1 MNKEK
6 NLLPSASC
14 HLPSKAKALIR
25 KYRSHD
31 DKKDSADA
39 FYSWRETE
47 VLLKR
52 YRLKQPARV
61 KSISAKYHLITNA
74 EQLREL
80 LNPLID
86 TIERFGIDT
95 ETTGLDPHTSK
106 VRLVQIALPKYPVL
120 VIDLAAIDQNGLT
133 PLKQLLASNCLK
145 IGHNLKFDLMMLKS
159 AGFNLEPPYFDTYLG
174 YKVLTAGLKR
184 SSTLET
190 LVQKLLRVKLDKS
203 VQTSDFS
210 RSLSKEQL
218 QYAANDAAVLLPLHR
233 KLARHL
239 TKAKLTATAQTEF
252 DCLRAVAQMELNG
265 VRLDLDKWQLLK
277 QDLLQQ
283 QARLEKKLQAHFVPC
298 DRSTDTLLTELSIR
312 VNLSSPKQVV
322 TAFNQL
328 GIDVRSTNVRE
339 LIPLAQDYPV
349 IRWLLEYRSLTT
361 RINTFSVGLPQ
372 FIHPVTERIQGHWWQ
387 MGARS
392 GRFSCREP
400 NLTNI
405 PRDLPTRQ
413 CFTASPGNVIIKAD
427 YSQIELRLMAQ
438 ASGDCAPRTGKANR
452 RMIEAYRNGEDLHRL
467 TASFLFDKPIE
478 NIIDEE
484 RKLGKIVN
492 FGLIYGMGV
501 AKFCLTTVKKHNI
514 YLSKSEASQ
523 FRKKFFLLYKGVAAY
538 HQRIR
543 REWQAGSR
551 VSYSLDGRRRVWSKR
566 TRPTLNELLNH
577 PIQGTNAT
585 IIKRAIA
592 LLDST
597 LLSKVPQVKLILVVH
612 DEIVLEVPR
621 KLADRVARCLSD
633 CAIDAARPI
642 LAPIPVEVEVKVLD
656 SWGG

>member
-1 MNKEK
+1 
-6 NLLPSASC
+6 
-14 HLPSKAKALIR
+14 LI
-25 KYRSHD
+25 
-31 DKKDSADA
+31 
-39 FYSWRETE
+39 
-47 VLLKR
+47 
-52 YRLKQPARV
+52 
-61 KSISAKYHLITNA
+61 
-74 EQLREL
+74 
-80 LNPLID
+80 
-86 TIERFGIDT
+86 
-95 ETTGLDPHTSK
+95 
-106 VRLVQIALPKYPVL
+106 QIAVPKNHVL
-120 VIDLAAIDQNGLT
+120 VIDLAAINQSGLT

-145 IGHNLKFDLMMLKS
+145 IGHNLKFDLMMLTN

-190 LVQKLLRVKLDKS
+190 LVQKLLRVKLNKS
-203 VQTSDFS
+203 AQTSDFS

-233 KLARHL
+233 QLAHHL
-239 TKAKLTATAQTEF
+239 SKAKLTATAETEF

-265 VRLDLDKWQLLK
+265 VKLDLDKWQLLK
-277 QDLLQQ
+277 QDLRQQ
-283 QARLEKKLQAHFVPC
+283 QARLEEKLQAHLVKS
-298 DRSTDTLLTELSIR
+298 DRSTDTLLTRLSTE

-322 TAFNQL
+322 AAFNRL
-328 GIDVRSTNVRE
+328 GINVKSTNVRE

-349 IRWLLEYRSLTT
+349 IRWLLKYRSLTT

-405 PRDLPTRQ
+405 PRDIPTRQ
-413 CFTASPGNVIIKAD
+413 CFTAAAGNVIIKAD
-427 YSQIELRLMAQ
+427 YSQIELRLMAK
-438 ASGDCAPRTGKANR
+438 ASGDR
-452 RMIEAYRNGEDLHRL
+452 RMIAAYRHGEDLHRL
-467 TASFLFDKPIE
+467 TASYLFDKPIE
-478 NIIDEE
+478 NIADEE
-484 RKLGKIVN
+484 RKSGKIVN

-501 AKFCLTTVKKHNI
+501 AKFCLTTAKKHDI

-523 FRKKFFLLYKGVAAY
+523 FRQKFFLLYKGVAAY
-538 HQRIR
+538 HRRIKQQ
-543 REWQAGSR
+543 WQAGSK

-566 TRPTLNELLNH
+566 TSPTLNELLNH

-597 LLSKVPQVKLILVVH
+597 LLAKVSQVKLILVVH

-621 KLADRVARCLSD
+621 SSADRVARCLSD
-633 CAIDAARPI
+633 CAVEAARPI
-642 LAPIPVEVEVKVLD
+642 LTPIPVEVEVKVLD
-656 SWGG
+656 SWGD

>member
-1 MNKEK
+1 MNSQKIAIATKE
-6 NLLPSASC
+6 
-14 HLPSKAKALIR
+14 IVR

-31 DKKDSADA
+31 KKYNADA

-61 KSISAKYHLITNA
+61 KSISAKYHLVTNA

-86 TIERFGIDT
+86 IIERFGIDT

-106 VRLVQIALPKYPVL
+106 VRLVQIAVPKHPVF
-120 VIDLAAIDQNGLT
+120 VIDLAVINQTGLT

-190 LVQKLLRVKLDKS
+190 LVQKLLRVKLNKS
-203 VQTSDFS
+203 AQTSDFS
-210 RSLSKEQL
+210 RNLSKEQL

-239 TKAKLTATAQTEF
+239 TKAKLTATAETEF

-283 QARLEKKLQAHFVPC
+283 QARLEEKLQAHLVTG
-298 DRSTDTLLTELSIR
+298 DRSTDTLLAGLNTQ

-322 TAFNQL
+322 TAFNRL
-328 GIDVRSTNVRE
+328 RINVKSTNVRE

-361 RINTFSVGLPQ
+361 RINTFSIGLPQ
-372 FIHPVTERIQGHWWQ
+372 FIHPLTKRIQGHWWQ

-413 CFTASPGNVIIKAD
+413 CFTAAPGNVIIKAD

-438 ASGDCAPRTGKANR
+438 ASGDRS
-452 RMIEAYRNGEDLHRL
+452 MIAAYRNREDLHRL

-478 NIIDEE
+478 NIVDEE

-501 AKFCLTTVKKHNI
+501 AKFCLTTAKKHNI

-523 FRKKFFLLYKGVAAY
+523 FRQKFFLLYKGVAAY

-543 REWQAGSR
+543 RAWQAGSR

-566 TRPTLNELLNH
+566 TKPTLNELLNH

-621 KLADRVARCLSD
+621 SLAGRVARCLSD
-633 CAIDAARPI
+633 CAVEAAKPI

-656 SWGG
+656 SWGDLTR

>member
-1 MNKEK
+1 MNSKQI
-6 NLLPSASC
+6 LLAANKII
-14 HLPSKAKALIR
+14 H
-25 KYRSHD
+25 KYRAH
-31 DKKDSADA
+31 DKKDNADA
-39 FYSWRETE
+39 FYSWKETE

-61 KSISAKYHLITNA
+61 KSINAKYRLITDT
-74 EQLREL
+74 QKLRKL
-80 LNPLID
+80 LEPLIG
-86 TIERFGIDT
+86 TIERIGIDT
-95 ETTGLDPHTSK
+95 ETTGLDSHTSK
-106 VRLVQIALPKYPVL
+106 VRLIQIAVPKYPVL
-120 VIDLAAIDQNGLT
+120 VIDLAAIDRTKLT
-133 PLKQLLASNCLK
+133 PLKQLLASDCLK
-145 IGHNLKFDLMMLKS
+145 IGHNLKFDLMMLTN

-190 LVQKLLRVKLDKS
+190 LARKLLRVKLNKS
-203 VQTSDFS
+203 AQTSDFS
-210 RSLSKEQL
+210 SRLSIEQL

-233 KLARHL
+233 QLARHL
-239 TKAKLTATAQTEF
+239 SKAKLTATAQTEF

-277 QDLLQQ
+277 QDLRQQ
-283 QARLEKKLQAHFVPC
+283 QARLEEKLQTHFIPG
-298 DRSTDTLLTELSIR
+298 DRSTDTLLTGLSTQ

-322 TAFNQL
+322 AAFNRL

-372 FIHPVTERIQGHWWQ
+372 FIHPITERIQGHWWQ

-405 PRDLPTRQ
+405 PRDISTRQ

-438 ASGDCAPRTGKANR
+438 ASGERS
-452 RMIEAYRNGEDLHRL
+452 MIAAYRHGEDLHRL

-478 NIIDEE
+478 NIADEE

-501 AKFCLTTVKKHNI
+501 AKFCLTTAKKHNI

-523 FRKKFFLLYKGVAAY
+523 FRQKFFLLYKGVAAY

-543 REWQAGSR
+543 REWQAGTR

-597 LLSKVPQVKLILVVH
+597 LLAKVPQVKLILVVH

-621 KLADRVARCLSD
+621 SLADRVARCLSD
-633 CAIDAARPI
+633 CAVEAARPI

-656 SWGG
+656 SWGE

>member
-1 MNKEK
+1 MNSQPIAIAANKII
-6 NLLPSASC
+6 C
-14 HLPSKAKALIR
+14 
-25 KYRSHD
+25 KYRSHN
-31 DKKDSADA
+31 KKDSADA

-47 VLLKR
+47 ILLKR
-52 YRLKQPARV
+52 YRLKQPVRV
-61 KSISAKYHLITNA
+61 KSINAKYRLITNA
-74 EQLREL
+74 EQLKEL
-80 LNPLID
+80 LDPLID
-86 TIERFGIDT
+86 TIDRFGIDT

-106 VRLVQIALPKYPVL
+106 VRLVQIAVPKHPVF
-120 VIDLAAIDQNGLT
+120 VIDLAAINQTGLT

-159 AGFNLEPPYFDTYLG
+159 TGFNLEPPYFDTYLE

-184 SSTLET
+184 SNTLET
-190 LVQKLLRVKLDKS
+190 LVQKLLRVKLNKS
-203 VQTSDFS
+203 AQTSDFS
-210 RSLSKEQL
+210 RSLGKEQL

-233 KLARHL
+233 QLARHL
-239 TKAKLTATAQTEF
+239 SKAKLTATAQTEF
-252 DCLRAVAQMELNG
+252 NCLRAVAQMELNG

-283 QARLEKKLQAHFVPC
+283 QARLEEKLQAHLVTRNC
-298 DRSTDTLLTELSIR
+298 STDTLLAELGIR

-322 TAFNQL
+322 AAFNRL
-328 GIDVRSTNVRE
+328 GIDVKSTSVRE

-361 RINTFSVGLPQ
+361 KINTFSVGLPQ

-405 PRDLPTRQ
+405 PRDIFTRR
-413 CFTASPGNVIIKAD
+413 CFTAAPGNVIIKAD
-427 YSQIELRLMAQ
+427 YSQIELRLMAK
-438 ASGDCAPRTGKANR
+438 ASGDRH
-452 RMIEAYRNGEDLHRL
+452 MIAAYRHGEDLHRL
-467 TASFLFDKPIE
+467 TASFLFDKVIE
-478 NIIDEE
+478 NIGDEE

-501 AKFCLTTVKKHNI
+501 AKFCLTTAKKHDI
-514 YLSKSEASQ
+514 YLSKFQASQ
-523 FRKKFFLLYKGVAAY
+523 FRQKFFLLYEGVAAY

-543 REWQAGSR
+543 REWQAGTR
-551 VSYSLDGRRRVWSKR
+551 ISYSLDGRRRVWSKR

-621 KLADRVARCLSD
+621 SLADRVARCLSD
-633 CAIDAARPI
+633 CAIRAAKPI

-656 SWGG
+656 SWGDR

>member
-1 MNKEK
+1 MNNKKVVIAAKEII
-6 NLLPSASC
+6 
-14 HLPSKAKALIR
+14 H
-25 KYRSHD
+25 KYQSHN
-31 DKKDSADA
+31 KRDSADA

-47 VLLKR
+47 ILLEQ
-52 YRLKQPARV
+52 YRLKQPSQV
-61 KSISAKYHLITNA
+61 KSINAKYRLITNA
-74 EQLREL
+74 EQLKTFI
-80 LNPLID
+80 NPLIG
-86 TIERFGIDT
+86 ICKRIGIDT
-95 ETTGLDPHTSK
+95 ETTGLDPHTNK
-106 VRLVQIALPKYPVL
+106 VRLIQIAVSKHPVFI
-120 VIDLAAIDQNGLT
+120 IDLAAIAHCDLF

-145 IGHNLKFDLMMLKS
+145 IGHNLKFDIMML
-159 AGFNLEPPYFDTYLG
+159 ATYRLNLEPPYFDTYLA
-174 YKVLTAGLKR
+174 YKVLTAGLR
-184 SSTLET
+184 TTSSLEVVT
-190 LVQKLLRVKLDKS
+190 HKLLRVKLNKS
-203 VQTSDFS
+203 AQTSDFS
-210 RSLSKEQL
+210 LSLSKEQL

-233 KLARHL
+233 ILDCKIA
-239 TKAKLTATAQTEF
+239 KAKLTATAQTEF
-252 DCLRAVAQMELNG
+252 DCLRAVAKMELNG
-265 VRLDLDKWQLLK
+265 VRLDLDKWELLK

-283 QARLEKKLQAHFVPC
+283 QAHLEQKLQASLTSG
-298 DRSTDTLLTELSIR
+298 DRSTNTLLSELSTK

-322 TAFNQL
+322 AAFNRL
-328 GIDVRSTNVRE
+328 GIEVKSTNVKE

-361 RINTFSVGLPQ
+361 RINTFSIGLPQ
-372 FIHPVTERIQGHWWQ
+372 FIHPLTDRIQGHWWQ

-405 PRDLPTRQ
+405 PRDLSTRQ
-413 CFTASPGNVIIKAD
+413 CFTASPAHVIIKAD
-427 YSQIELRLMAQ
+427 YSQIELRLMAK
-438 ASGDCAPRTGKANR
+438 ASGDRS
-452 RMIEAYRNGEDLHRL
+452 MIEAYRNGSDLHRL

-478 NIIDEE
+478 NIALEE

-501 AKFCLTTVKKHNI
+501 AKFCLTTAKKHNI
-514 YLSKSEASQ
+514 YLSKSQASQ
-523 FRKKFFLLYKGVAAY
+523 FRQKFFLLYRGVAAY

-543 REWQAGSR
+543 QQWQAGAR

-566 TRPTLNELLNH
+566 TKPTLNELLNH

-585 IIKRAIA
+585 ITKRAIA

-621 KLADRVARCLSD
+621 ALADKVARCLSN
-633 CAIDAARPI
+633 CAVKAAKPI

-656 SWGG
+656 SWGD

>member
-1 MNKEK
+1 MN
-6 NLLPSASC
+6 SQQIAIA
-14 HLPSKAKALIR
+14 AKKIIR
-25 KYRSHD
+25 KYRAH

-52 YRLKQPARV
+52 YRLKQSAKV
-61 KSISAKYHLITNA
+61 KSINAKYCLITDA

-80 LNPLID
+80 LNPLIGKC
-86 TIERFGIDT
+86 ERIGIDT

-106 VRLVQIALPKYPVL
+106 VRLVQIAVSKYPVF
-120 VIDLAAIDQNGLT
+120 VIDLAAIDRTELT
-133 PLKQLLASNCLK
+133 PLKQLLASDCLK
-145 IGHNLKFDLMMLKS
+145 IGHNLKFDIMMLKS
-159 AGFNLEPPYFDTYLG
+159 AGLNLEPPYFDTYLG

-190 LVQKLLRVKLDKS
+190 LARKLLRVKLNKS
-203 VQTSDFS
+203 AQTSDFS
-210 RSLSKEQL
+210 RNLSREQL

-239 TKAKLTATAQTEF
+239 TKAELTATAQTEF
-252 DCLRAVAQMELNG
+252 DCLGAVAEMELNG

-277 QDLLQQ
+277 QDLLRQ
-283 QARLEKKLQAHFVPC
+283 QARLEEKLQARLVKSN
-298 DRSTDTLLTELSIR
+298 RITNTLLTELSTEI
-312 VNLSSPKQVV
+312 NLSSPKQVV
-322 TAFNQL
+322 IAFNRL

-413 CFTASPGNVIIKAD
+413 CFTAAPGNVIIKAD

-438 ASGDCAPRTGKANR
+438 ASGARS
-452 RMIEAYRNGEDLHRL
+452 MIAAYRNGEDLHRL

-478 NIIDEE
+478 NIVDEE

-501 AKFCLTTVKKHNI
+501 AKFCLTTAKKHNI

-523 FRKKFFLLYKGVAAY
+523 FRQKFFLLYKGVAAY
-538 HQRIR
+538 HRRIR

-566 TRPTLNELLNH
+566 TKPTLNELLNH

-597 LLSKVPQVKLILVVH
+597 LLSKVHQVKLILVVH

-621 KLADRVARCLSD
+621 SLADRVARCLSD
-633 CAIDAARPI
+633 CAVEAARPI

>member
-1 MNKEK
+1 MNNQQIVLATKEIV
-6 NLLPSASC
+6 C
-14 HLPSKAKALIR
+14 
-25 KYRSHD
+25 KYRSHN
-31 DKKDSADA
+31 KKDSADA
-39 FYSWRETE
+39 FYSWKETE
-47 VLLKR
+47 ILLKR

-80 LNPLID
+80 LDPLID
-86 TIERFGIDT
+86 TIETFGLDT

-106 VRLVQIALPKYPVL
+106 VRLVQIAVPKHPVF
-120 VIDLAAIDQNGLT
+120 VIDLAAIDRTKLT
-133 PLKQLLASNCLK
+133 PLKQLLASHCLK

-174 YKVLTAGLKR
+174 YKILTAGLKR

-190 LVQKLLRVKLDKS
+190 LARKLLRVKLNKS
-203 VQTSDFS
+203 AQTSDFS
-210 RSLSKEQL
+210 YSLSSEQL

-233 KLARHL
+233 QLTRHL
-239 TKAKLTATAQTEF
+239 SKAKLTATAQTEF

-277 QDLLQQ
+277 QELRQQ
-283 QARLEKKLQAHFVPC
+283 QARLEEKLLAHLIAG
-298 DRSTDTLLTELSIR
+298 DLRSRSLRGRLTNTLLTELSIR

-372 FIHPVTERIQGHWWQ
+372 FIHPTTERIQGHWWQ

-405 PRDLPTRQ
+405 PRDISTRQ

-438 ASGDCAPRTGKANR
+438 ASGDRP
-452 RMIEAYRNGEDLHRL
+452 MIEAYRHGEDLHRL

-501 AKFCLTTVKKHNI
+501 AKFCLTTAKKHNI

-523 FRKKFFLLYKGVAAY
+523 FRQKFFLLYKGVAAY

-543 REWQAGSR
+543 REWQAGAR

-566 TRPTLNELLNH
+566 TKPTLNELLNH

-633 CAIDAARPI
+633 CAVEAARPI

-656 SWGG
+656 SWGI